1 MVHGSCIV
9 VRENNELHLHSTI
22 LGVIFFVMNSL
33 KYLHILV
40 SFPVEIFNAIHGIF
54 DIGTRS

>member
-9 VRENNELHLHSTI
+9 VPENNELHLHSTT
-22 LGVIFFVMNSL
+22 LGAIFFVMISS

-40 SFPVEIFNAIHGIF
+40 SFPVEIFNAIDGIF
-54 DIGTRS
+54 GIGT

>member
-9 VRENNELHLHSTI
+9 VRENNELHLHSTT
-22 LGVIFFVMNSL
+22 LGAIFFVMISS

-40 SFPVEIFNAIHGIF
+40 SFPVEIFNAIDGIF
-54 DIGTRS
+54 GIGT